1 MKAQRCSS
9 PLQAVVGV
17 LEGKAGKPST
27 RAEAT
32 QVLMYLDRL
41 QQLVPQC
48 PKDRPVPRL
57 ELIQAVIDYIC
68 DLQDQLAEAP
78 TLLPETDTLQDSVF
92 EDEPPENSP

>member
-17 LEGKAGKPST
+17 LEGKTGKPST

-41 QQLVPQC
+41 QQLVPHC
-48 PKDRPVPRL
+48 PKDRPLPRL
-57 ELIQAVIDYIC
+57 ELIQAVIDYIY
-68 DLQDQLAEAP
+68 DLQDQLAEP
-78 TLLPETDTLQDSVF
+78 PSLLPDHDALHDSVF
-92 EDEPPENSP
+92 DDEPPESSP